1 MATTSKQPSTAVNAN
16 QAAARLGVPK
26 NTMKWWRAIGR
37 GPAFIRLSHKTVVYD
52 SDVLDEFLRV
62 HTCQPSVREAMEER
76 HGSLQES
83 R

>member
-1 MATTSKQPSTAVNAN
+1 MLRTATKRLDPIK
-16 QAAARLGVPK
+16 AAEYLGVKPLTLK
-26 NTMKWWRAIGR
+26 DWRARGV
-37 GPAFIRLSHKTVVYD
+37 GPAHIRLSHKTVVYD